1 MNPLPSGRVM
11 PIALR
16 NEEGYLTAAEHLL
29 YNGALK
35 ADRTGTGTRG
45 KFGEIQVEY
54 DLINEDGDPTVCLP
68 STKKVFWEK
77 AVVELIWML
86 SGSSRLKFL
95 IDNNVNFWNNWV
107 IPGTEVWRTMDWQE
121 RRDSMTKVQK
131 AKWATWFDEYTGGQT
146 ADGFPEFTQEQFD
159 TITAKLDEWG
169 IGDMALAD
177 GELGPVYGVQWRHWQ
192 DNRLIDRS
200 VMYNGEAWNKYGS
213 KGFVHLGTADNGQ
226 LMIGRVIDQIK
237 KLESAIENRDQKA
250 ARRLVL
256 TAWNAAFIEEM
267 ALPPCHTLAQW
278 CIEPDEDGVDRLH
291 CKLYQRSADWM
302 LGVPYNVA
310 FYSIF
315 THLLCAMCDLKAGRL
330 YHTVGDAHIYTNHV
344 DQIKEQ
350 LSRKVNPESKPVI
363 QLKRAEFGMSIL
375 DHKVEDIVIK
385 GYLPGEHIAAPVAV

>member
-1 MNPLPSGRVM
+1 MKPLPSGRVM

-16 NEEGYLTAAEHLL
+16 NEEGYLTVAEHLL
-29 YNGALK
+29 HNGSLK
-35 ADRTGTGTRG
+35 GDRTGTGTIG

-95 IDNNVNFWNNWV
+95 IDNGVNFWNNWV
-107 IPGTEVWRTMDWQE
+107 IPGTEVYGRMLEQGERFRMLKGAQWEEMEAASANHDDDVARLAAQE
-121 RRDSMTKVQK
+121 AVFKK
-131 AKWATWFDEYTGGQT
+131 FGIPEYQL
-146 ADGFPEFTQEQFD
+146 
-159 TITAKLDEWG
+159 I
-169 IGDMALAD
+169 D

-192 DNRLIDRS
+192 DNRLIDPS
-200 VMYNGEAWNKYGS
+200 ILYGSEAWEKYGS
-213 KGFVHLGTADNGQ
+213 KGFEHIGTADNGQ

-278 CIEPDEDGVDRLH
+278 CIEPDENGDERLH
-291 CKLYQRSADWM
+291 CKLYQRSGDWF

-344 DQIKEQ
+344 DQIKQQ
-350 LSRKVNPESKPVI
+350 LATPINPESKPVI